1 MRLGSR
7 LDTLQFTTSNNP
19 LLTLLQN
26 VIAYASQG
34 PQELCLAIAVPG
46 FFVAIFGRP
55 ISEAKPKTTAKRGAK
70 HTKQGKAKTKTTT
83 PRKAKAKRPK
93 SKANSAKP
101 KPSETPRSEAQS
113 LSAEQMNEL
122 ETYYTRRRIWAKN

>member
-1 MRLGSR
+1 LKFNETQ
-7 LDTLQFTTSNNP
+7 LI
-19 LLTLLQN
+19 TLLQN
-26 VIAYASQG
+26 VISYASQG

-70 HTKQGKAKTKTTT
+70 YTKQGKAKTKTAP

-93 SKANSAKP
+93 SKANTAKP

-122 ETYYTRRRIWAKN
+122 ETYYTRRRI